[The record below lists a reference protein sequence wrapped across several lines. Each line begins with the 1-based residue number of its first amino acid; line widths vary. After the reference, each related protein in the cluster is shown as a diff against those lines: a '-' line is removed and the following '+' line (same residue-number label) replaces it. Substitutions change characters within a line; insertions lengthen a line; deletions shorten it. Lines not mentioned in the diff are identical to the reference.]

1 MMKQSIMK
9 RRRDGVTN
17 YHKRLKLLKSGL
29 PRLVVRPSNKGIIAQ
44 IVEYN
49 EAGDKILA
57 TVNERSL
64 KKLGI
69 EVDGNSVPV
78 AYLVG
83 YAAGLNAKKKK
94 IGESIL
100 DTGRYNIIK
109 GGRISAVLKGYVDA
123 GAKIPY
129 EKGIFPDKKRL
140 AGEHLKKPLAQK
152 LDDYK
157 KQLEEKL

>member
-1 MMKQSIMK
+1 MMRYSVMK
-9 RRRDGVTN
+9 RRRDGITN

-29 PRLVVRPSNKGIIAQ
+29 PRLVVRPSNKGMVAQ
-44 IVEYN
+44 IVEYK
-49 EAGDKILA
+49 ETGDKILA
-57 TVNERSL
+57 TVTERTL
-64 KKLGI
+64 KKLGLD
-69 EVDGNSVPV
+69 VDGNSIPV

-83 YAAGLNAKKKK
+83 YAAGLKSKKKK
-94 IGESIL
+94 VGDSIL

-123 GAKIPY
+123 GAKISH

>member
-1 MMKQSIMK
+1 MMKYSVMK

-29 PRLVVRPSNKGIIAQ
+29 PRLVVRPSNKGVVAQ
-44 IVEYN
+44 IVEYK
-49 EAGDKILA
+49 EIGDKIVA
-57 TVNERSL
+57 TVNERTL
-64 KKLGI
+64 KKLGL

-83 YAAGLNAKKKK
+83 YAVGLKAKKKK
-94 IGESIL
+94 VGETVL

-123 GAKIPY
+123 GAKIPH

-140 AGEHLKKPLAQK
+140 AGEHLKKPLALK

>member
-1 MMKQSIMK
+1 MMKYSVMK

-29 PRLVVRPSNKGIIAQ
+29 PRLVVRPSNKGVVAQ

-49 EAGDKILA
+49 EKGDKILA

-64 KKLGI
+64 KKLGL
-69 EVDGNSVPV
+69 EVDGNSIPV

-83 YAAGLNAKKKK
+83 FATGLRAKKKK
-94 IGESIL
+94 VGESVL
-100 DTGRYNIIK
+100 DTGMYNIVK

-123 GAKIPY
+123 GAKIPHD
-129 EKGIFPDKKRL
+129 KKIFPDKKRL
-140 AGEHLKKPLAQK
+140 AGEHLKKPLPQK

-157 KQLEEKL
+157 KLLEEKL